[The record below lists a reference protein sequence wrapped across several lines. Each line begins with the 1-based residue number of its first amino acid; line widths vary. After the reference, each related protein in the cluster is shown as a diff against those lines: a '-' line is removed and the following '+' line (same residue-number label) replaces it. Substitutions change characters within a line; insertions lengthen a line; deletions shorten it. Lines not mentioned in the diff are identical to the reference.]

1 MSSSQA
7 RFSYTTNLSKEDSD
21 LLQLYLKDAW
31 IEVGIGKIDF
41 PKDEFYRFDLTTY
54 KRVIPFTFKW
64 LGEFSGNYEVSNIQ
78 NITFFSIFLMRNLLL
93 RFCWHFSRKR
103 LSHPIPFGHGKI

>member
-1 MSSSQA
+1 MSSTQA

-31 IEVGIGKIDF
+31 MEVGNAKLDF
-41 PKDEFYRFDLTTY
+41 PKDEFYRFDLATY
-54 KRVIPFTFKW
+54 KKVIPFTFKW
-64 LGEFSGNYEVSNIQ
+64 LGEFSANYEVSKIQ
-78 NITFFSIFLMRNLLL
+78 NITFFSIFLIRNPLL
-93 RFCWHFSRKR
+93 RSYWHFSRKR